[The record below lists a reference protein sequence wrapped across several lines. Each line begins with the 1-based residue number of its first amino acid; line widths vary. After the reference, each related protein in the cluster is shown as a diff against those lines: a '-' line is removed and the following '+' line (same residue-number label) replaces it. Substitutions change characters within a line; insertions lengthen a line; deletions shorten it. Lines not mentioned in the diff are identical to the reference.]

1 MALFLQRLVVR
12 LCRLIKTA
20 GDFDKVASKKTN
32 RKAMN
37 FFSRKIAALLFGLG
51 AFSSAAV
58 FSGCNNSG
66 TSSNGGSP
74 SADSGGSGTAKQLA
88 IVSPH
93 GREIQAEF
101 ERLFKA
107 RHPDVKFKWYDPGGT
122 SDLLKLVMGQSGQGG
137 LKADLFFGGGGEAFA
152 VLDAKGLLQSLP
164 ETYGV
169 PDKLNGVPLRGKD
182 EKWVAAALSGFGI
195 LVNQTYAKRDNLPIP
210 STWADLGNPKLE
222 NRIELADPRES
233 GSAHTAYEVILQTNG
248 WDKGWQ
254 VLQSMAANSRRFVKS
269 SSGLLADVSSGE
281 AVMAPAIDFYG
292 RKTVAKAGN
301 DDKGAPKLLYVEPK
315 GQSVVTPDPIG
326 LMKDAPHAE
335 LAKEF
340 VKLVLSPEA
349 QKMWM
354 LEKGADGGPQL
365 KEFSDEKGLFR
376 MAALPAAY
384 KPIPK
389 GSLIQTNPYTIV
401 NQSPYDAEKA
411 ARRRQALDALLGAV
425 LIDNH
430 MQLKA
435 AWKKNPK
442 MNYVPI
448 TEAEL
453 NKVAGQWDKASF
465 INETTDRWLKAA
477 RQKFSA

>member
-1 MALFLQRLVVR
+1 MKILSYKSKRRGAVWGAMTLSVV
-12 LCRLIKTA
+12 
-20 GDFDKVASKKTN
+20 
-32 RKAMN
+32 
-37 FFSRKIAALLFGLG
+37 LG
-51 AFSSAAV
+51 AV
-58 FSGCNNSG
+58 LSGCSNSG
-66 TSSNGGSP
+66 TSSDGEGASKGGN
-74 SADSGGSGTAKQLA
+74 TRQLA

-152 VLDAKGLLQSLP
+152 VLDAKGLLQPLP

-169 PDKLNGVPLRGKD
+169 PDELNGVPLRGKD

-195 LVNQTYAKRDNLPIP
+195 LVNQTYAKRDSLPIP
-210 STWADLGNPKLE
+210 QTWSDLGNPKLE

-254 VLQSMAANSRRFVKS
+254 ILEGMAANSRRFVKS

-326 LMKDAPHAE
+326 LMKDAPNAE

-340 VKLVLSPEA
+340 VKMVLSPEA

-354 LEKGADGGPQL
+354 LEKGAAGGPQL
-365 KEFSDEKGLFR
+365 TDFSDEKGLFR

-389 GSLIQTNPYTIV
+389 GSLIQTNPYTLI
-401 NQSPYDAEKA
+401 NKTPYDAEKA

-430 MQLKA
+430 RQLKA
-435 AWKKNPK
+435 AWKKNPN
-442 MNYVPI
+442 MTYVPV

-453 NKVAGQWDKASF
+453 DKVSAQWDKASF
-465 INETTDRWLKAA
+465 VNETTDKWLQAA
-477 RQKFSA
+477 RQKFQ

>member
-1 MALFLQRLVVR
+1 MKLL
-12 LCRLIKTA
+12 
-20 GDFDKVASKKTN
+20 
-32 RKAMN
+32 
-37 FFSRKIAALLFGLG
+37 SRKISASATAL
-51 AFSSAAV
+51 AVAV
-58 FSGCNNSG
+58 FGAVLSGCNNSG
-66 TSSNGGSP
+66 TSSDGGGHSN
-74 SADSGGSGTAKQLA
+74 SGNAKQLS

-101 ERLFKA
+101 ERLFAAK
-107 RHPDVKFKWYDPGGT
+107 HPDVKFKWYDTGGT
-122 SDLLKLVMGQSGQGG
+122 SDLLKLVRGQSGQGG

-152 VLDAKGLLQSLP
+152 VLDAEGLLQPLP

-169 PDKLNGVPLRGKD
+169 PDQLNGLPLRGKD

-210 STWADLGNPKLE
+210 QTWADLGNPKLE
-222 NRIELADPRES
+222 NRVELADPRES

-254 VLQSMAANSRRFVKS
+254 ILQRMAANSRRFVKS

-292 RKTVAKAGN
+292 RKTVAKAGK
-301 DDKGAPKLLYVEPK
+301 DDKGTPKLLYIEPK

-326 LMKDAPHAE
+326 LMKDAPNAE

-340 VKLVLSPEA
+340 VKMVLSPEA

-354 LEKGADGGPQL
+354 LEKGAAGGPQL

-376 MAALPAAY
+376 MAALPAVY

-389 GSLIQTNPYTIV
+389 GSLIETNPYTLV
-401 NQSPYDAEKA
+401 NKTPYDAEKA
-411 ARRRQALDALLGAV
+411 ARRRQALDVLLGAV

-430 MQLKA
+430 NQLKA
-435 AWKKNPK
+435 AWKKNPNL
-442 MNYVPI
+442 NYVPI

-453 NKVAGQWDKASF
+453 DKVSAQWDKAAF
-465 INETTDRWLKAA
+465 VNETTDKWLQAA
-477 RQKFSA
+477 RQKFQ